1 MAGEILLT
9 GAAGFIGSH
18 VAEALLARGERVI
31 GLDNFS
37 DFYNPARKRANLAE
51 IQAAQA
57 RGVFEF
63 IEGDICDEAAMEAL
77 FDARRPAAVIHL
89 AAMPNVRYSVGRALL
104 YEHVNVRGTIILLE
118 AARQH
123 GVQNFV
129 FGSSSSVY
137 GNSREIPF
145 REDAPCDRPLAPYPA
160 TKRAAE
166 MMCSTYHHL
175 YGLPCT
181 CLRLFNVVGP
191 RSRPDIAPYYFTET
205 ILRQQELTLFDPD
218 AVKRDF
224 TYVGDIVQGILAALE
239 ARLLFEIINLGNH
252 HPVLL
257 RDFVAIIERLVNKPA
272 RIRVAPLPPTDAP
285 ITCADTT
292 KAQKLLGFA
301 PNTPVEEAMARFWK
315 WYRKVESGR

>member
-1 MAGEILLT
+1 MTGEILVT

-18 VAEALLARGERVI
+18 VVEALLARGERVI

-37 DFYNPARKRANLAE
+37 DFYSPARKRANLAE
-51 IQAAQA
+51 IETAQTCGA
-57 RGVFEF
+57 FEF
-63 IEGDICDEAAMEAL
+63 IEGDICDAAAIEAL
-77 FDARRPAAVIHL
+77 FDARRPTAVIHL

-104 YEHVNVRGTIILLE
+104 YEQVNVRGTLILLE
-118 AARQH
+118 AAHRY

-137 GNSREIPF
+137 GNSSAIPF

-191 RSRPDIAPYYFTET
+191 RSRPDIAPYYFTQA

-218 AVKRDF
+218 TVKRDF
-224 TYVGDIVQGILAALE
+224 TCVDDIVQGIVAALD
-239 ARLLFEIINLGNH
+239 ARLPFEIINLGNH

-257 RDFVAIIERLVNKPA
+257 RDFVAIIEKLTGTPA
-272 RIRVAPLPPTDAP
+272 RIRVAPLPPTDAR

-292 KAQKLLGFA
+292 KAHKLLGFA
-301 PNTPVEEAMARFWK
+301 PNTPVEEAMARFWE
-315 WYRKVESGR
+315 WYRKVEGGR